1 MDAQKTRF
9 EFIDPRDGAN
19 GVAYSAETKAE
30 IIEKAEYVGGTRF
43 HEVKPDNSVTAH
55 VKVDGEWREA
65 SQLENANKAAAT
77 AEALSKQIQNAAQ
90 QNNDPA
96 KMPAEVRQAFDEM
109 GVDPVQ
115 DAERRASIGIEAR
128 SIAYSNAVS
137 AVKADKLQAIPD
149 GDITAKL
156 AEMRQPETVLASD
169 VSRQWAE
176 LDAREFAK
184 LQTPERQEDAATAIA
199 QNMRANPEYGAA
211 LQTAAPDIAQ
221 TVKAYEA
228 EDDRRVSLKE
238 TGKAMDWQV
247 MAAAAGRDA
256 DVFEVPQRD
265 YTADRAESATPKTP
279 AEALQSIHD
288 RALDLQSEGLDI
300 EDLTPDVAA
309 RLAREDQA
317 DFARLGPVER
327 AEAANVIGD
336 NFRNRGYSGE
346 FARND
351 PEGAQDV
358 VREVSRQGADAEQQA
373 GMSDATL
380 ESHIA
385 AQASKDLSPDMV
397 AQLNA
402 KDMAATVAKE
412 MNGTLSDWEPSQSKN
427 WQYAN
432 LTIGEET
439 LRIGA
444 STGSVVSVDG
454 RSHSPDGSPNT
465 DIESVRAAMDY
476 GHTAALH
483 LSGNAEKS
491 ADTQIGV
498 PMASMPN
505 AVMVYN
511 DTPGMA
517 GAEILNSDGTRIS
530 FGGKEAI
537 ETFAEENKL
546 SAEDKT
552 KLLEL
557 DAQADKYRAGP
568 DVGSAWDAAA
578 MARMED
584 ARRKEFADVR
594 EAMGLNAIEPD
605 IERERQQ
612 LQGDAEAQRQAW
624 LSKNQPAAAPAQEPG
639 GNGVESDEIFTATQ
653 ADTKPVVP
661 PEIEQQYLRV
671 GDKFYHP
678 KNTDLVAFEDKG
690 NKLETKSNSEA
701 IAESMVRIAEARGW
715 DEIKVTGSETFR
727 KEVWL
732 EAASRGMHVKGYSP
746 SEQDKAELAKRV
758 SASESNK
765 IEKDNKPFRARENEA
780 EAAPADSKNKR
791 MAETFANASPAA
803 AVKEYPELAGAA
815 TAAAAIG
822 KKAEADGLTP
832 AQRAVVDAR
841 VKHNIVNSIERGEIP
856 EVKVKEEIQLQRE
869 TEREYAR

>member
-9 EFIDPRDGAN
+9 EFLDPRDGDIGVMYTAN
-19 GVAYSAETKAE
+19 TREEIIVKAE
-30 IIEKAEYVGGTRF
+30 ATGNSRF
-43 HEVKPDNSVTAH
+43 NEVAPDGSLTAH
-55 VKVDGEWREA
+55 VQVDGEWKLA
-65 SQLENANKAAAT
+65 SEIARKQQAADA
-77 AEALSKQIQNAAQ
+77 AEALSRQIQNATRSSEASV
-90 QNNDPA
+90 
-96 KMPAEVRQAFDEM
+96 KMTPAELDDYRQAVREF
-109 GVDPVQ
+109 GGDP
-115 DAERRASIGIEAR
+115 DTEDERRASIGIEAR

-137 AVKADKLQAIPD
+137 AVKADKLEAIPE

-184 LQTPERQEDAATAIA
+184 LQSPERQEDAATAIA

-211 LQTAAPDIAQ
+211 LQATAPDITA

-238 TGKAMDWQV
+238 TGKAMDYEA

-256 DVFEVPQRD
+256 DVFELPRRD
-265 YTADRAESATPKTP
+265 YTADRAELTTPKTP
-279 AEALQSIHD
+279 AEALQAIHD
-288 RALDLQSEGLDI
+288 RALDVHSEGLDI

-317 DFARLGPVER
+317 DFARLGLAEK
-327 AEAANVIGD
+327 AEAANVIVD
-336 NFRNRGYSGE
+336 NFRNRGYSAE

-351 PEGAQDV
+351 PQ
-358 VREVSRQGADAEQQA
+358 
-373 GMSDATL
+373 
-380 ESHIA
+380 A
-385 AQASKDLSPDMV
+385 AQYVVQEVARQDAVAVEFASMTNADLEKRYGEQVNKD
-397 AQLNA
+397 
-402 KDMAATVAKE
+402 
-412 MNGTLSDWEPSQSKN
+412 
-427 WQYAN
+427 
-432 LTIGEET
+432 
-439 LRIGA
+439 R
-444 STGSVVSVDG
+444 
-454 RSHSPDGSPNT
+454 T
-465 DIESVRAAMDY
+465 DA
-476 GHTAALH
+476 
-483 LSGNAEKS
+483 
-491 ADTQIGV
+491 QIGT
-498 PMASMPN
+498 PMNSIPGAL
-505 AVMVYN
+505 MVYN

-546 SAEDKT
+546 SVEDKT

-568 DVGSAWDAAA
+568 DVGSTWDAAA
-578 MARMED
+578 MARMEE

-624 LSKNQPAAAPAQEPG
+624 LSKNQPAAAPAQEPS

-653 ADTKPVVP
+653 AETKPVVP
-661 PEIEQQYLRV
+661 PDIEQQYLRV

-732 EAASRGMHVKGYSP
+732 EAASRGMHIKGYSP

-856 EVKVKEEIQLQRE
+856 EVKVKEEVQLQRE

>member
-1 MDAQKTRF
+1 MEAQKTRF
-9 EFIDPRDGAN
+9 EFLDPRDGDIGVMYTAN
-19 GVAYSAETKAE
+19 TREEIIKKAE
-30 IIEKAEYVGGTRF
+30 ATGNSRF
-43 HEVKPDNSVTAH
+43 NEVAPDGSLTAH
-55 VKVDGEWREA
+55 IKVDGEWKLA
-65 SQLENANKAAAT
+65 SEIARKQQAADA
-77 AEALSKQIQNAAQ
+77 AEALSRQIQNATRSSEASG
-90 QNNDPA
+90 
-96 KMPAEVRQAFDEM
+96 KMTPAELNDYRQAVREF
-109 GVDPVQ
+109 GGDP
-115 DAERRASIGIEAR
+115 DTEDERRASIGIEAR

-137 AVKADKLQAIPD
+137 AVKGDKLQAIPD

-184 LQTPERQEDAATAIA
+184 LQSPERQEDAATAIA

-211 LQTAAPDIAQ
+211 LQTAAPDIAA

-238 TGKAMDWQV
+238 TGKAMDYEAMV
-247 MAAAAGRDA
+247 AAAAGRDA
-256 DVFEVPQRD
+256 DVFELPRRD
-265 YTADRAESATPKTP
+265 YTADRAEPATPKTQ
-279 AEALQSIHD
+279 AEALQAIHD
-288 RALDLQSEGLDI
+288 RALDVHSEGLDI

-317 DFARLGPVER
+317 DFARLGPVEK
-327 AEAANVIGD
+327 AEAAYVIAD
-336 NFRNRGYSGE
+336 NFRNRGYSAE

-351 PEGAQDV
+351 PQAAQDV
-358 VREVSRQGADAEQQA
+358 VREVSRQDEAAAKHTGLSDAQLDSLLAEQA
-373 GMSDATL
+373 GKDPVKDA
-380 ESHIA
+380 
-385 AQASKDLSPDMV
+385 
-397 AQLNA
+397 
-402 KDMAATVAKE
+402 
-412 MNGTLSDWEPSQSKN
+412 
-427 WQYAN
+427 
-432 LTIGEET
+432 
-439 LRIGA
+439 
-444 STGSVVSVDG
+444 
-454 RSHSPDGSPNT
+454 
-465 DIESVRAAMDY
+465 
-476 GHTAALH
+476 
-483 LSGNAEKS
+483 
-491 ADTQIGV
+491 QIGT
-498 PMASMPN
+498 PMNSMPG
-505 AVMVYN
+505 ALMAYN

-546 SAEDKT
+546 SAEDKQ

-557 DAQADKYRAGP
+557 DAQADKHRAGP
-568 DVGSAWDAAA
+568 DVDSAWDAAA
-578 MARMED
+578 IARMEG

-624 LSKNQPAAAPAQEPG
+624 LSKNQPAAAPAQAPG

-653 ADTKPVVP
+653 AETKPVVP
-661 PEIEQQYLRV
+661 PDIEQQYLRV

-732 EAASRGMHVKGYSP
+732 EAASRGMHIKGYSP

-856 EVKVKEEIQLQRE
+856 EVKVKEEVQLQRE

>member
-9 EFIDPRDGAN
+9 EFLDPRDGDI
-19 GVAYSAETKAE
+19 GVMYTASTREEIIVKAE
-30 IIEKAEYVGGTRF
+30 ATGNSRF
-43 HEVKPDNSVTAH
+43 NEVAPDGSLTAH
-55 VKVDGEWREA
+55 VQVDGEWKLA
-65 SQLENANKAAAT
+65 SEIARKQQTADA
-77 AEALSKQIQNAAQ
+77 AEALSRQIQNATRSSEASV
-90 QNNDPA
+90 
-96 KMPAEVRQAFDEM
+96 KMTPAELDDYRQAVREF
-109 GVDPVQ
+109 GGDP
-115 DAERRASIGIEAR
+115 DTEDERRASIGIEAR
-128 SIAYSNAVS
+128 NIAYSNAVS

-149 GDITAKL
+149 GDITARL

-184 LQTPERQEDAATAIA
+184 LESPERQEDAAAAIA
-199 QNMRANPEYGAA
+199 QNMRSNPEYGAA
-211 LQTAAPDIAQ
+211 LQATAPDIAA

-228 EDDRRVSLKE
+228 EDDRRVALKE
-238 TGKAMDWQV
+238 TGKAMDFEA

-256 DVFEVPQRD
+256 DVFELPRRD
-265 YTADRAESATPKTP
+265 YTADRAEPATPKTP
-279 AEALQSIHD
+279 AEALQAIHD
-288 RALDLQSEGLDI
+288 RALDVHSEGLDI

-317 DFARLGPVER
+317 DFARLGPVEK
-327 AEAANVIGD
+327 AEAAYVIVD
-336 NFRNRGYSGE
+336 NFRNRGYSAE

-351 PEGAQDV
+351 PQAAQDV
-358 VREVSRQGADAEQQA
+358 VREVSRQDEAAAKHTGLSDAQLDSLLAEQA
-373 GMSDATL
+373 GKDPVKDA
-380 ESHIA
+380 
-385 AQASKDLSPDMV
+385 
-397 AQLNA
+397 
-402 KDMAATVAKE
+402 
-412 MNGTLSDWEPSQSKN
+412 
-427 WQYAN
+427 
-432 LTIGEET
+432 
-439 LRIGA
+439 
-444 STGSVVSVDG
+444 
-454 RSHSPDGSPNT
+454 
-465 DIESVRAAMDY
+465 
-476 GHTAALH
+476 
-483 LSGNAEKS
+483 
-491 ADTQIGV
+491 QIGT
-498 PMASMPN
+498 PMNSMPG
-505 AVMVYN
+505 ALMVYN

-557 DAQADKYRAGP
+557 DAQADKHRAGP
-568 DVGSAWDAAA
+568 DVGSSWDAAA

-584 ARRKEFADVR
+584 TRRKEFADVR

-624 LSKNQPAAAPAQEPG
+624 LSKNQPAAAQAQEPG
-639 GNGVESDEIFTATQ
+639 SNGVESDEIFTATQ
-653 ADTKPVVP
+653 AETKPVVP
-661 PEIEQQYLRV
+661 PDIEQQYLRV

-732 EAASRGMHVKGYSP
+732 EAASRGMHIKGYSP

-832 AQRAVVDAR
+832 TQRAVVDAR

-856 EVKVKEEIQLQRE
+856 EVKVKEEVQLQRE

>member
-9 EFIDPRDGAN
+9 EFLDPRDGDIGVMYTAN
-19 GVAYSAETKAE
+19 TREEIIVKAE
-30 IIEKAEYVGGTRF
+30 ATGNSRF
-43 HEVKPDNSVTAH
+43 NEVAPDGSLTAH
-55 VKVDGEWREA
+55 VQVDGEWKLASEIARKQQAAEA
-65 SQLENANKAAAT
+65 
-77 AEALSKQIQNAAQ
+77 AEALSRQIQNATRSSEASV
-90 QNNDPA
+90 
-96 KMPAEVRQAFDEM
+96 KMTPAELDDYRQAVREF
-109 GVDPVQ
+109 GGDP
-115 DAERRASIGIEAR
+115 DTEDERRASIGIEAR

-137 AVKADKLQAIPD
+137 AVKADKLEAIPE

-184 LQTPERQEDAATAIA
+184 LQSPERQEDAATAIA

-211 LQTAAPDIAQ
+211 LQATAPDIAA

-238 TGKAMDWQV
+238 TGKAMDYDAK
-247 MAAAAGRDA
+247 AAAAGRDA
-256 DVFEVPQRD
+256 DVFVLPGRD
-265 YTADRAESATPKTP
+265 YTADRAELATPKTP
-279 AEALQSIHD
+279 AEALQAIHD
-288 RALDLQSEGLDI
+288 RALDVHSEGLDI

-317 DFARLGPVER
+317 DFARLGPVEK
-327 AEAANVIGD
+327 AEAAYVIVD
-336 NFRNRGYSGE
+336 NFRNRGYSAE

-351 PEGAQDV
+351 PQAAQDV
-358 VREVSRQGADAEQQA
+358 VREVSRQDEAAAKHTGLSDAQLDSLLPEQA
-373 GMSDATL
+373 GKDPVKDA
-380 ESHIA
+380 
-385 AQASKDLSPDMV
+385 
-397 AQLNA
+397 
-402 KDMAATVAKE
+402 
-412 MNGTLSDWEPSQSKN
+412 
-427 WQYAN
+427 
-432 LTIGEET
+432 
-439 LRIGA
+439 
-444 STGSVVSVDG
+444 
-454 RSHSPDGSPNT
+454 
-465 DIESVRAAMDY
+465 
-476 GHTAALH
+476 
-483 LSGNAEKS
+483 
-491 ADTQIGV
+491 QIGT
-498 PMASMPN
+498 PMNSMPG
-505 AVMVYN
+505 ALMAYN

-546 SAEDKT
+546 SAEDKQ

-557 DAQADKYRAGP
+557 DAQADKHRAGP
-568 DVGSAWDAAA
+568 DVDSAWDAAA
-578 MARMED
+578 IARMEG

-624 LSKNQPAAAPAQEPG
+624 LSKNQPAAAPAQAPG

-653 ADTKPVVP
+653 AETKPVVP
-661 PEIEQQYLRV
+661 PDIEQQYLRV

-732 EAASRGMHVKGYSP
+732 EAASRGMHIKGYSP

-815 TAAAAIG
+815 TATAAIG

-856 EVKVKEEIQLQRE
+856 EVKVKEEVQLQRE